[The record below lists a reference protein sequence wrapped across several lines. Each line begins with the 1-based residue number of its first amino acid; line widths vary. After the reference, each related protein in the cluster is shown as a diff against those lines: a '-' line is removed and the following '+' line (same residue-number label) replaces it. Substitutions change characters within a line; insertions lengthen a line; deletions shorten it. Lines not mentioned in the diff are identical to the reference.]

1 MLGQTWFVGSEFG
14 IFGGL
19 GWVYSSILVD
29 ESGFGRVRSSVFP
42 DFDLGL
48 SRFLPDRFLKF
59 PSFLKEFKWVR
70 SSVLVDE

>member
-1 MLGQTWFVGSEFG
+1 MGLEFG

-19 GWVYSSILVD
+19 GSILVD

-59 PSFLKEFKWVR
+59 PSFLKEFKRVR